1 MVNQGTYSNPLV
13 TAYLFPRGNDWNDI
27 KMYER
32 YDVTRK
38 INTQYWPE
46 SMFSGM
52 TGQNPYWIAYR
63 NLRENDKDRYMLSAS
78 LNYKILDWLSVS
90 GRVRMDNSTT
100 DYTKKLYATSNKTL
114 TEESNNGLYGI
125 FKTTDKQ
132 TYADIMVNVNKNF
145 GETFSLS
152 ANIGASYSDMKQDVF
167 QNEGPISN
175 SGIPNVFNVFQLDD
189 VKTRRYQY
197 GYHDQTQSIF
207 CLLYTSDAA
216 DE

>member
-1 MVNQGTYSNPLV
+1 MVCMVYS
-13 TAYLFPRGNDWNDI
+13 R
-27 KMYER
+27 
-32 YDVTRK
+32 
-38 INTQYWPE
+38 Q
-46 SMFSGM
+46 
-52 TGQNPYWIAYR
+52 QN
-63 NLRENDKDRYMLSAS
+63 
-78 LNYKILDWLSVS
+78 
-90 GRVRMDNSTT
+90 
-100 DYTKKLYATSNKTL
+100 
-114 TEESNNGLYGI
+114 
-125 FKTTDKQ
+125 KQ

-207 CLLYTSDAA
+207 ASAELGYKSTYYLTLTGRTDWPSQLAGPNSVKSAFFYPSIGGSVILSEISNARTDFFLKIKGFICISRFTFCPLFS
-216 DE
+216 